1 MTDAT
6 DAYAASAEYLD
17 LLIAPFW
24 DAAGPA
30 LAEAIRDTD
39 AATGPVLDIG
49 AGSGRGTLLLGDTL
63 PKSEII
69 AVEPSP
75 GLRAAL
81 LARLA
86 THDALRPRVTVLPEP
101 LPAAE
106 LPDRLGLVIALNVI
120 GHFPPAE
127 RRALWNLLATRL
139 APGGRA
145 LLNLQP
151 PTEPVAV
158 PETLAATAHVG
169 RRRYEGWARAE
180 PVGDAILTWHMTY
193 RTHHDGRLVAERTVS
208 YPWYLLDETTL
219 RAEATEAGLRARPL
233 GPPELG
239 LQVLTHSTAL
249 LA

>member
-1 MTDAT
+1 MTDA
-6 DAYAASAEYLD
+6 DAYAASAEYID
-17 LLIAPFW
+17 LLITPFW
-24 DAAGPA
+24 DVAGPV
-30 LAEAIRDTD
+30 LAEAIRDID

-49 AGSGRGTLLLGDTL
+49 AGSGRGTLLLGETL
-63 PKSEII
+63 PESEII

-86 THDALRPRVTVLPEP
+86 GHDALRPRVTVLPEP

-127 RRALWNLLATRL
+127 RRAVWHLLATRL

-151 PTEPVAV
+151 PTEPIAI
-158 PETLAATAHVG
+158 PDTLAATAHVG

-180 PVGDAILTWHMTY
+180 PAGDTTLLWHMTY
-193 RTHHDGRLVAERTVS
+193 RTHHDGRQVAEQTVS
-208 YPWYLLDETTL
+208 YPWHLLDGTTL
-219 RAEATEAGLRARPL
+219 RAESEAAGLCARPL
-233 GPPELG
+233 GPPDLG
-239 LQVLTHSTAL
+239 LYTLTPSTAPR
-249 LA
+249 A